1 LKGSKREIMEA
12 LNILIDEHVLIR
24 QFLDNLNRALRKMEQ
39 GKRPPREFFDKAVS
53 FARDFT
59 DKYHHFKEE
68 YILFNRLAMKKRG
81 KIDAEVDT
89 LKFQH
94 ERGRALMG
102 EVARALD
109 GYDKGQEAQRLI
121 ILESVAAYL
130 SLLRQHI
137 HREDHIFFPMAER
150 EIPWEEYRGLQQA
163 FQQEGKKMGK
173 NFLEKSKR
181 DLTQMGGLFIT

>member
-1 LKGSKREIMEA
+1 MEA

-24 QFLDNLNRALRKMEQ
+24 QFLDNLNGSLRKMEQ
-39 GKRPPREFFDKAVS
+39 GNRPTREFFEKAVS

-68 YILFNRLAMKKRG
+68 HILFNRLAMKKKG
-81 KIDAEVDT
+81 KIDAEVES

-102 EVARALD
+102 EVAKALG
-109 GYDKGQEAQRLI
+109 GYNQGQEAQRLI

-137 HREDHIFFPMAER
+137 HREDHIFFPMVER
-150 EIPWEEYRGLQQA
+150 EIPWEEYRGLLEV
-163 FQQEGKKMGK
+163 FQQEGKKMGE

-181 DLTQMGGLFIT
+181 DLYEMGGLLMT

>member
-1 LKGSKREIMEA
+1 MEA
-12 LNILIDEHVLIR
+12 LNILIDEHLLIR
-24 QFLDNLNRALRKMEQ
+24 QFLDNLNAALRKMEQ
-39 GKRPPREFFDKAVS
+39 GNRPPREFFDKAVS
-53 FARDFT
+53 FAREFT

-68 YILFNRLAMKKRG
+68 YILFTRLAMKKGG

-102 EVARALD
+102 EVASALD
-109 GYDKGQEAQRLI
+109 GYDRGQEAQRLI
-121 ILESVAAYL
+121 VLESLAAYL

-150 EIPWEEYRGLQQA
+150 EIPWEEYRGLQEA
-163 FQQEGKKMGK
+163 FLREGKKMGE

-181 DLTQMGGLFIT
+181 DLYEMGGLLIT

>member
-1 LKGSKREIMEA
+1 LKGPRGQMMET

-24 QFLDNLNRALRKMEQ
+24 QFLDHLSGALRKMEQ
-39 GKRPPREFFDKAVS
+39 GSRPPREFFDKAVS

-81 KIDAEVDT
+81 NIDAEVDT

-102 EVARALD
+102 EVAGALD
-109 GYDKGQEAQRLI
+109 GYGKGQEAQRLI

-173 NFLEKSKR
+173 NFLQKSKR
-181 DLTQMGGLFIT
+181 DLSQMGGLFIA